1 MITKMVIDEVK
12 KRLIK
17 TYKPVKIYLFGS
29 YAWGNPSEESD
40 LDVLVIVEK
49 SDEKNYKRPI
59 PGLLALFGLMISK
72 DLLVLTLEEFVQRSS
87 DKTTLA
93 YKIKHKGKMIYA
105 KA

>member
-93 YKIKHKGKMIYA
+93 
-105 KA
+105 